1 MDINKLAIFPE
12 LQAISICRDYGDAYL
27 EIMAARGLIEN
38 SRVASKPGF
47 EWNTCL
53 PIANSYNFEYLL

>member
-27 EIMAARGLIEN
+27 ESMAARGLIEN

-47 EWNTCL
+47 E
-53 PIANSYNFEYLL
+53 